1 VDEELHGNRR
11 CSGTPSVAEL
21 KKKKKKRQ
29 FVAAAFS
36 FSRFFTGGVPPH
48 LYVQVCFQIHVRS
61 APRFVSEKEGQPER
75 RPLSR
80 KKNRKIFVRRSAL
93 KVWSLRTAL
102 SEQEGSLLARHVVF
116 CTPEINTRRVP
127 TQFHTG
133 DAAALTQYRACS
145 QSWDDCPA

>member
-21 KKKKKKRQ
+21 KKEKKKRQ

-80 KKNRKIFVRRSAL
+80 KKKPQNFRSAL
-93 KVWSLRTAL
+93 SIESLELADGAVRTRRFATRQARRL
-102 SEQEGSLLARHVVF
+102 LHTRNKYAEGSDA
-116 CTPEINTRRVP
+116 VP
-127 TQFHTG
+127 
-133 DAAALTQYRACS
+133 Y
-145 QSWDDCPA
+145 W